1 MTAPGRL
8 RIGCAVWAYAGWL
21 GDVYPRG
28 TRAGD
33 YLWHYARRFD
43 TVEGNTTF
51 YALPDA
57 TTVARWAAAT
67 PETFRFCCKVSRDI
81 SHTAT
86 LDATGAATARFVGR
100 LAPLGA
106 RLGRCFLQLPPGFA
120 PARLAE
126 LARWLARWPT
136 TMPLAVEV
144 RHPDWFAGPASAALD
159 AVLAQHRVARVTM
172 DVRPLALGD
181 LPGAEED
188 LHRARDRKPD
198 VPCVPAAVG
207 GAAFVRYIGHP
218 DVPRNAALLDEWAG
232 RITAWRRAG
241 IDVDIFAH
249 CPVERSSPQIAAALA
264 ARLGHA
270 PDSADAAPL
279 QTRLF

>member
-1 MTAPGRL
+1 MTVPGRL

-51 YALPDA
+51 YALPEA
-57 TTVARWAAAT
+57 TTVARWVAAT

-81 SHTAT
+81 SHATT
-86 LDATGAATARFVGR
+86 LDATGAATARFVER
-100 LAPLGA
+100 LAPLGV

-126 LARWLARWPT
+126 LARWLARWPA

-144 RHPDWFAGPASAALD
+144 RHLDWFAEPASAALD
-159 AVLAQHRVARVTM
+159 ALLADHRVARVTM
-172 DVRPLALGD
+172 DVRPLMLGD

-218 DVPRNAALLDEWAG
+218 DVPRNAALLDGWAG

-270 PDSADAAPL
+270 PDGADAAPR